1 MDDRQHREA
10 SWADELGDLLRVVAD
25 SDIEELEVEHDDAR
39 VVIRRNPE
47 DAVAVAVS
55 DGAPDVEPAP
65 ASYTIT
71 SPVVGVFRRAASGD
85 GQARVEE
92 GKHVAAGQ
100 TVGAVEA
107 MRMLNRVQSERAGL
121 VERVL
126 VQDGQ
131 AVEYGQPLF
140 VLRATT

>member
-1 MDDRQHREA
+1 MNHTHHG

-25 SDIEELEVEHDDAR
+25 SDIEELEVEHDEAR
-39 VVIRRNPE
+39 LVIRRNALDRE
-47 DAVAVAVS
+47 AVAASGVAAES
-55 DGAPDVEPAP
+55 EPVP
-65 ASYTIT
+65 SSFTIT
-71 SPVVGVFRRAASGD
+71 SPVVGIFRWGGAGD
-85 GQARVEE
+85 GQARIEE
-92 GKHVAAGQ
+92 GDHVAAGQ
-100 TVGAVEA
+100 SVGAVEA
-107 MRMLNRVQSERAGL
+107 MRMLNRVQSEREGL